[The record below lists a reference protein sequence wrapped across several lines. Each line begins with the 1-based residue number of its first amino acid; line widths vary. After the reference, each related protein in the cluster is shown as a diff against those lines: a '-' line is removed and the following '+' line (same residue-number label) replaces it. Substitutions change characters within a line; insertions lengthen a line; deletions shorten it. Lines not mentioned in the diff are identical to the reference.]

1 MTICEQIK
9 VKFDRL
15 IQVDEEKKAYL
26 MDATEIGAERLE
38 ALAQGSEPT
47 GSEMLAITS
56 VLHYLGNNEAADVRK
71 ALLQECISRTRVN
84 RSYLRCLIDGSE
96 SRSVEDVLRKYHF
109 FVDGSILPTKRMGHF
124 LDRLLPDLEKT
135 PDAHKISIPV
145 SVVRSVEEM
154 AQNPLLEMTE
164 GAENI
169 ARIQKADQLV
179 VRGDE
184 QDRTPLSTFIS
195 AFSKFKPD
203 HSLVLLTCDPKL
215 AKAVAGLNALGIE
228 GEDVLVLK
236 LRDNGTAA
244 LWDEPDEVVT
254 ETALLPQVSEED
266 AQPLNG
272 DADWV
277 QFADEDP
284 AEDLPEEIIV
294 EDEAPAELFLE
305 EIIVEDEAPA
315 ELLLEE
321 IIVEDEAPAEP
332 LLEEIIV
339 EDEAPAEPLL
349 EEIIVEDEAP
359 TEGVQPEDIAADELF
374 RPDPVRL
381 DSTLHISDFD
391 LEQLL
396 QGAAAVDSGET
407 PVAEASDADAEV
419 DPEVEEM
426 KQLLQNSDEQD
437 DENDAMNED
446 ALKQFMSIEIDT
458 ETDEDDDLSF
468 EDDDLDLEFKDDDQL
483 EKLIREALQHNT
495 DTAQE
500 KPNDITLDG
509 DSWIEL

>member
-56 VLHYLGNNEAADVRK
+56 VLHYLGNNEAADVRE
-71 ALLQECISRTRVN
+71 ALLQESTSRTRVN

-109 FVDGSILPTKRMGHF
+109 FVDGSILPTKRMGYF

-294 EDEAPAELFLE
+294 EDEAPAE
-305 EIIVEDEAPA
+305 
-315 ELLLEE
+315 
-321 IIVEDEAPAEP
+321 
-332 LLEEIIV
+332 
-339 EDEAPAEPLL
+339 PLL

-359 TEGVQPEDIAADELF
+359 TEGVQPEDIAVDELF

-381 DSTLHISDFD
+381 DSTLHISDLD

-396 QGAAAVDSGET
+396 QGTAAVDSGET